1 MKRSEMVKQI
11 AKELRAQSSGN
22 TDIDSDQLLS
32 VIEALGMVPPEIER
46 DMTQDEISQLG
57 FDDGTVFCHQWEKE

>member
-32 VIEALGMVPPEIER
+32 VIEALGMNPPALKKEVANKNGYF
-46 DMTQDEISQLG
+46 ISPY
-57 FDDGTVFCHQWEKE
+57 HWEKE